1 MTEDNFNT
9 KNNIKDLDKID
20 NLSTLPILPLRNSVF
35 FPGAVMPIT
44 VGRNKTISLIE
55 DAINSKGFV
64 GIVTQKSHTVDDPNI
79 KDIYSI
85 GSIARIIKVSRSGK
99 SGFNIVAEGLKRFK
113 ILNLVQE
120 KPFFIANIQHLND
133 DDTNDV
139 EIDAL
144 YLNLKGMARE
154 VIDLLPEIP
163 LMAKQL
169 VDSISTP
176 GHLADMMAANLD
188 AAIKD
193 KQQILE
199 AINIKYRLN
208 IVLKLLNKQREV
220 LKLSNKIH
228 TQVKGEMSRNHRE
241 YFLRQQ
247 LKAIKEELGDKEDD
261 NNNLEEIEKKISDLD
276 APDDVKKVVTKEYK
290 RLKNMQPHQ
299 AEYIVAKTYIDWIL
313 DLPWNKSSK
322 DNLNI
327 ADANKQLDKDH
338 YGLSSIKSRIIE
350 FLAVRKMKDSIKSPI
365 LCFVGPPGVGKTS
378 LGKSVAKAIG
388 RNFCRVSLGGIRDEA
403 EIRGHRRTYIG
414 ALPGRIIQ
422 GLKKAKTNN
431 PVFLLDE
438 IDKLGHDFRGDP
450 SSALLEILD
459 PEQNYAFSDHYLEVD
474 FDLSKVFFIC
484 TANQIGNIP
493 TPLRDRMEVIEL
505 SSYTFLEKLNIAK
518 KYLIPKQIKNHG
530 IINKNIR
537 FTDQSICNIATDYT
551 REAGVRNLERE
562 IARICRNV
570 VVQII
575 KSSENNI
582 HLNDIVIKKSSLKKF
597 LGPIKY
603 HNESISHIN
612 LPGFATGLAWTSL
625 GGEVLLIEATKITGK
640 NQVILTGQLGNVMKE
655 SVQTALSWVKSQ
667 AANLKLSQKSYQN
680 TDIHI
685 HFPSA
690 AIPKDGPSAGI
701 TIAMAIVSLFTEK
714 CVRQNVAMTGEI
726 TLCGFVLP
734 VGGIKEKVLAAHRN
748 GMKTVILP
756 YKNKQDLHDIP
767 TYIKN
772 KIKFVFVNTIEEVL
786 KESII
791 I

>member
-1 MTEDNFNT
+1 
-9 KNNIKDLDKID
+9 
-20 NLSTLPILPLRNSVF
+20 
-35 FPGAVMPIT
+35 
-44 VGRNKTISLIE
+44 
-55 DAINSKGFV
+55 
-64 GIVTQKSHTVDDPNI
+64 
-79 KDIYSI
+79 
-85 GSIARIIKVSRSGK
+85 
-99 SGFNIVAEGLKRFK
+99 
-113 ILNLVQE
+113 
-120 KPFFIANIQHLND
+120 
-133 DDTNDV
+133 
-139 EIDAL
+139 
-144 YLNLKGMARE
+144 MARE

-199 AINIKYRLN
+199 AVNIKYRLN

-276 APDDVKKVVTKEYK
+276 APDDVIKVLSKEFK

-327 ADANKQLDKDH
+327 AEANKQLDKDH

-493 TPLRDRMEVIEL
+493 SPLRDRMEVIEL

-518 KYLIPKQIKNHG
+518 KYLIPKQIK
-530 IINKNIR
+530 
-537 FTDQSICNIATDYT
+537 
-551 REAGVRNLERE
+551 
-562 IARICRNV
+562 
-570 VVQII
+570 
-575 KSSENNI
+575 KSRGS
-582 HLNDIVIKKSSLKKF
+582 K
-597 LGPIKY
+597 
-603 HNESISHIN
+603 
-612 LPGFATGLAWTSL
+612 
-625 GGEVLLIEATKITGK
+625 
-640 NQVILTGQLGNVMKE
+640 
-655 SVQTALSWVKSQ
+655 
-667 AANLKLSQKSYQN
+667 
-680 TDIHI
+680 
-685 HFPSA
+685 
-690 AIPKDGPSAGI
+690 
-701 TIAMAIVSLFTEK
+701 
-714 CVRQNVAMTGEI
+714 
-726 TLCGFVLP
+726 
-734 VGGIKEKVLAAHRN
+734 
-748 GMKTVILP
+748 
-756 YKNKQDLHDIP
+756 
-767 TYIKN
+767 
-772 KIKFVFVNTIEEVL
+772 
-786 KESII
+786 
-791 I
+791 